1 MLGMS
6 HEGHKDDL
14 KSVFW
19 RHFDEA
25 WEESGLRSAEHA
37 STQLR
42 TRTQLKYQLA
52 PATIR
57 DWCKHRRLPRN
68 EDDFRALC
76 CLLVGEE
83 RARVLVDE
91 LQAVQACRMA
101 AKRDEAEGGGQAGRW
116 TRVYRWVPGR
126 YIVVGVSAL
135 VVAGVILWL
144 VVPSGEDGEEAPTA
158 NPTPHTQSSRTPP
171 TSTQVAECPSQTV
184 RAESQ
189 KQRASATY
197 CRERREFL
205 LSDDDSDK
213 MSAILVI
220 RVNGDERPA
229 WFHSKGYRTRTPDG
243 EFERVPPRPIP
254 VSLKTG
260 SIADFRVCYGHKTKD
275 LTYSEDTC
283 GDWTPFWPIH

>member
-83 RARVLVDE
+83 RARGLVDE
-91 LQAVQACRMA
+91 LQA
-101 AKRDEAEGGGQAGRW
+101 AKRGKAAEEKGGQTNLWAGVCRW
-116 TRVYRWVPGR
+116 MSSHYA
-126 YIVVGVSAL
+126 VVGAGIGVL

-158 NPTPHTQSSRTPP
+158 NPTPPTQSSRTTA
-171 TSTQVAECPSQTV
+171 TSVQVAECPSQTV

-205 LSDDDSDK
+205 LSDDDGDN

-229 WFHSKGYRTRTPDG
+229 WFHSEGYRTRTPDG
-243 EFERVPPRPIP
+243 EFVRVPPRPIP
-254 VSLKTG
+254 VSLKAG
-260 SIADFRVCYGHKTKD
+260 NIADFRVCYGDKNED

-283 GDWTPFWPIH
+283 GDWTPFWPAR